1 MGRSVEEFQP
11 IGADRV
17 RLYTC
22 GLTVYNYAHIGNLRA
37 YLFTDSLRR
46 ALQWKGY
53 DVLHVMNITD
63 VGHLTSDADEG
74 DDKVENAAVRAGKT
88 VWELTEYYTRE
99 FQRSL
104 SDLRI
109 MPPSVWSKATDHIP
123 EMLAF
128 ALQLERDGYTYE
140 LPDGLYFDTSKVPD
154 YGRLALLDLEGQ
166 REGARVE
173 MSSGKRN
180 PQDFAVWRRSPND
193 KQRLMEW
200 LSPWGLGAPGWHL
213 ECSVMSLK
221 YLGTPFDIHTGGV
234 DHRQV
239 HHINEIAQN
248 QGHSHSS
255 CSGAKFWM
263 HNEFLLL
270 ERDKMSKSTGKFLRL
285 QSLIDW
291 GIHPL
296 VYRYFALM
304 AHYRRQLEFSFESL
318 VAAKTGLTRLLRR
331 IAVLRQR
338 AGGAPE
344 WQRIATETEIGR
356 GAPFAYARE
365 RLEAGLPRDLASWI
379 DKLDEAMSEDINTP
393 LALANLNTLL
403 DHAGDP
409 QSVLR
414 VVASYDLALGLGLM
428 TTRVEDLDLRP
439 QTIEISADEV
449 ERAIT
454 ERREARAAKDYAK
467 SDEIRARLT
476 QAGVQIE
483 DAGGGAIWSWIPRK
497 SD

>member
-1 MGRSVEEFQP
+1 MGRSIEEFQP
-11 IGADRV
+11 IDPGRV

-46 ALQWKGY
+46 TLQWKGY

-88 VWELTEYYTRE
+88 VWELTQYYTRE
-99 FQRSL
+99 FQKSL
-104 SDLRI
+104 AALHI

-128 ALQLERDGYTYE
+128 ALQLDRDGYTYE
-140 LPDGLYFDTSKVPD
+140 LADGLYFDTSKVPD
-154 YGRLALLDLEGQ
+154 YGRLGLLDLEGQ

-173 MSSGKRN
+173 LSSGKRN
-180 PQDFAVWRRSPND
+180 PQDFAVWRRSPPD
-193 KQRLMEW
+193 TQRLMEW
-200 LSPWGLGAPGWHL
+200 LSPWGVGAPGWHL
-213 ECSVMSLK
+213 ECSVMSFK
-221 YLGTPFDIHTGGV
+221 YLGNPFDIHTGGI

-239 HHINEIAQN
+239 HHCNEIAQN
-248 QGHSHSS
+248 QGHVRGS

-263 HNEFLLL
+263 HNEFLLF
-270 ERDKMSKSTGKFLRL
+270 EREKMSKSTGKFLRL

-291 GIHPL
+291 GIHAS

-318 VAAKTGLTRLLRR
+318 VAAKTGLSRLMRKVAALRK
-331 IAVLRQR
+331 R
-338 AGGAPE
+338 AGEGFEAE
-344 WQRIATETEIGR
+344 RVAHESEVGR
-356 GAPFAYARE
+356 GGPFSYARA
-365 RLEAGLPRDLASWI
+365 RLERDLPPELAGWI
-379 DKLDEAMSEDINTP
+379 DKLDEALSDDINTP
-393 LALANLNTLL
+393 LALAHLNALL
-403 DHAGDP
+403 DQTGDP
-409 QSVLR
+409 QAVLR

-428 TTRVEDLDLRP
+428 SSNVEDLDLRP
-439 QTIEISADEV
+439 ASADISAADV
-449 ERAIT
+449 ERAIE
-454 ERREARAAKDYAK
+454 ERKAARAAKDYAK
-467 SDEIRARLT
+467 SDEIRARLA

-483 DAGGGAIWSWIPRK
+483 DTSGVTSWSWMPK
-497 SD
+497 T